1 MYRRPKSK
9 ARRLFWINF
18 KVGDTMNFLTERT
31 KFQCMAS
38 PLVNFTISESCKV
51 EHKNSTVLTTSTKLS
66 GDGTCLILTAESQGV
81 KQPCQF
87 YQTRWVA
94 FDFTRKADGKNILTD
109 KSFCLCS
116 NPLCAGVQIKVLTSR
131 ALGFQSGNFSAPSVA
146 NLAALPPLSSNTV
159 NSSQRE
165 ISKQNSDD
173 KQENEIDSAKSD
185 TKKETEYSKYVL
197 KCLTCTEKKCTARR
211 TEFGTFDAN
220 PSWSSDT
227 PSAKLNENYKKHNDR
242 DKQSKEKLNAA
253 DIAYNDS
260 KELDGGWSH
269 QAHHLVSVKQAF
281 AKFPE
286 LVKVANACGYD
297 INCARNCIMLPSY
310 EEGHGNLSKDDK
322 KASAYRVMALT
333 GMQWHVSHHG
343 HPIEDEEVKR
353 QVYKYLGRRVKIKTY
368 EELLTEKV
376 GKIKIPEDGVI
387 CPKEILN
394 ALNKISD
401 TVREKL
407 AAFKDNPKLSYPYYV
422 SREAYAY
429 AFKLSLLGRA
439 FAKGRGGIKLVGRR
453 IKNFISD

>member
-1 MYRRPKSK
+1 
-9 ARRLFWINF
+9 
-18 KVGDTMNFLTERT
+18 
-31 KFQCMAS
+31 MAS

-66 GDGTCLILTAESQGV
+66 GDGTCLILTAMANGV
-81 KQPCQF
+81 TQF
-87 YQTRWVA
+87 CKFQQTSWIMP
-94 FDFTRKADGKNILTD
+94 DFTHKADGKNILTD
-109 KSFCLCS
+109 KSFCLC
-116 NPLCAGVQIKVLTSR
+116 PIPMCAGAQIKVMSAFAR
-131 ALGFQSGNFSAPSVA
+131 GFQSGNVSAPSVA
-146 NLAALPPLSSNTV
+146 NLAALPPLSSSNAEKADV
-159 NSSQRE
+159 AESNGNSAQHE
-165 ISKQNSDD
+165 ISKQKSDD
-173 KQENEIDSAKSD
+173 KQENKVDSAKDIEKKSD
-185 TKKETEYSKYVL
+185 TSKYVL
-197 KCLTCTEKKCTARR
+197 KCLTCTEKNCKVRR

-220 PSWSSDT
+220 PSWSSDK
-227 PSAKLNENYKKHNDR
+227 PSAKLNENYKKHNDL
-242 DKQSKEKLNAA
+242 DNPTKEKLNAA
-253 DIAYNDS
+253 DISYNDS
-260 KELDGGWSH
+260 KAMDGGWSH

-310 EEGHGNLSKDDK
+310 EEGHGQLSKDGK
-322 KASAYRVMALT
+322 KASAYAVMALT

-343 HPIEDEEVKR
+343 YPIEDEEVQR

-376 GKIKIPEDGVI
+376 RKIKIPEDGVI

-439 FAKGRGGIKLVGRR
+439 FAKGRGGFKLIGRR
-453 IKNFISD
+453 INNFVSKK